1 MKYIK
6 YSPPDLSG
14 REEGGIR
21 GGHVIVPSRAM
32 ASFFFFSFQPPQRHM
47 EVPGPEIESEL
58 EL

>member
-32 ASFFFFSFQPPQRHM
+32 ASFFFSFQPPQRHM